1 MQRLFLFFCLIALS
15 LTAQLPL
22 SFASGGGGGTPYFE
36 ITTPFVVNIT
46 DKDGGSAFLQV
57 NTQLKVKNE
66 ELKEYL
72 HAHLPALQ
80 HTIMLVLSEQTVSGI
95 RTVQGKQRLRAIT
108 LKEIQDFFMQQV
120 GDPIVEE
127 IYFTGFIIQ

>member
-1 MQRLFLFFCLIALS
+1 MQRLFLFFGLIALLS

-22 SFASGGGGGTPYFE
+22 SFAAGGGTPYFE

-46 DKDGGSAFLQV
+46 DKEGGTAFLQV
-57 NTQLKVKNE
+57 NTQFKVKNE
-66 ELKEYL
+66 ELKQYL
-72 HAHLPALQ
+72 HTHLPAVQ

-95 RTVQGKQRLRAIT
+95 RTVQGKQKLREIT
-108 LKEIQDFFMQQV
+108 LKEIQDFLTEQV
-120 GDPIVEE
+120 GVPVVEE